1 MEKLPVIEVSE
12 ENFVSVLP
20 AIRDAISKASFV
32 AIDCVSISLLW
43 TLCIIIIIYFLQN
56 TCISESA
63 NKLHY
68 ISNKSGYGY

>member
-12 ENFVSVLP
+12 DNFVSVLP

-43 TLCIIIIIYFLQN
+43 TTGNYFFLLLF
-56 TCISESA
+56 CFYKVLERG
-63 NKLHY
+63 Y
-68 ISNKSGYGY
+68 ITLAASQVMDIK